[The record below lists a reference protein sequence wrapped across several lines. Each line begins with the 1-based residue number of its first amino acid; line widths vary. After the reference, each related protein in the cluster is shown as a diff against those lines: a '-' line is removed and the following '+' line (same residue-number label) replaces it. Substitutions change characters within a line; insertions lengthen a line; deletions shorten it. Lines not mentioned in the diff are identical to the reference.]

1 MAQHNTKEEFHN
13 LWGDKMADVINKI
26 TRQYLKSV
34 NTPNYP
40 VKDWVINPILPECNP
55 KYYFIDGNMVREMTQ
70 LEKNDLIYS
79 TESSVYLIEEK
90 QLLNNINGHDYESNL
105 NAIINPIMPNC
116 DVKYT
121 KVVDLNII
129 EMTTE
134 EKYIIDL
141 PDLKREWIK
150 NITDEIYK
158 THSVEEIAFTA
169 LLIAVD
175 RLSKTGTQANSIR
188 DTVIDA
194 LELYPKPE

>member
-1 MAQHNTKEEFHN
+1 MAN
-13 LWGDKMADVINKI
+13 VINRT

-34 NTPNYP
+34 NTPDYLENEWI
-40 VKDWVINPILPECNP
+40 KNPILPDCDS
-55 KYYFIDGNMVREMTQ
+55 KYYVIEGDIIREMTQ
-70 LEKNDLIYS
+70 VEKNDLIYS
-79 TESSVYLIEEK
+79 TESSVYLIKKK
-90 QLLNNINGHDYESNL
+90 QLLNNINGHDYENNS

-116 DVKYT
+116 DIKYT
-121 KVVDLNII
+121 KVIDLNIVEI
-129 EMTTE
+129 TTE

-150 NITDEIYK
+150 NITDEVYK

-169 LLIAVD
+169 LLIAVN
-175 RLSKTGTQANSIR
+175 RISKTGNQANNIR